1 MRNVTL
7 YVDVDGVICPFG
19 PAGRSEWGSEWRRA
33 EAGLLP
39 VAYAQELVDGLNSL
53 AAQPDVRFIWLTSWE
68 EMAAQY
74 LCPAIGLNGSRW
86 PHLAADGG
94 NTGAGW
100 WKLAALQADLER
112 SNPERIVWIDD
123 QLRFEQEAQAWAR
136 FLGARILLVSPDPR
150 LGISPGELAAVHSF
164 LTPPTF

>member
-1 MRNVTL
+1 VGNLTL
-7 YVDVDGVICPFG
+7 YLDVDGVICPFG
-19 PAGRSEWGSEWRRA
+19 PVGTNGWGGEWCHA
-33 EAGLLP
+33 DAGLLL

-53 AAQPDVRFIWLTSWE
+53 AVAREVTCIWLTSWE
-68 EMAAQY
+68 DMAAEY
-74 LCPAIGLNGSRW
+74 LCPAIGLDGSRW
-86 PHLAADGG
+86 PYLTADGA
-94 NTGAGW
+94 NTGERW

-150 LGISPGELAAVHSF
+150 LGISPAELASVSSF
-164 LTPPTF
+164 LGRPLF